1 MISKKVFQLFI
12 QGEDYA
18 TTEAYKKIMTLH
30 ILLLLIII
38 KILYLFIIITN
49 FNIKEKS
56 IILKSNYKLRLKKK
70 LSTNIFYI
78 LNY

>member
-56 IILKSNYKLRLKKK
+56 IILKSNYKLRLKKI